1 MTNIKCK
8 VYEGCNKTNV
18 ELNPIIDALMTI
30 HILLDYPVV
39 NH

>member
-1 MTNIKCK
+1 MK
-8 VYEGCNKTNV
+8 VGNKTNV

-30 HILLDYPVV
+30 HILLVYPVV